1 MWKERMEKKG
11 SLGIYKASK
20 QEIRKENFYDNNKAE
35 NLSLALARAISSRV
49 IRERCD
55 LLLAQFVWED
65 RANLRKSGT
74 EEQYGEKEHLQ
85 DILGVA
91 RGHGYRIR
99 PGAARRVAG
108 CNRLRSARLRCRLR
122 RAGIA
127 GSVKRRF
134 ATVVRDSACASED
147 SADGAATT
155 GVREPSAYLGVR
167 ARTGATGA
175 FESVEVVTS
184 APEEPYEALVP
195 LTSLHTEQRNP
206 PQATASCT
214 GPAVGAGAA
223 TAAARARRGDVKL
236 LRQ

>member
-1 MWKERMEKKG
+1 MLHEVREQDPHKERTRWFT
-11 SLGIYKASK
+11 I
-20 QEIRKENFYDNNKAE
+20 AE
-35 NLSLALARAISSRV
+35 NLSLALARAISARV

-91 RGHGYRIR
+91 RGHSYRIR

-155 GVREPSAYLGVR
+155 GVREPSGRQALSR
-167 ARTGATGA
+167 AWRWL
-175 FESVEVVTS
+175 
-184 APEEPYEALVP
+184 P
-195 LTSLHTEQRNP
+195 R
-206 PQATASCT
+206 
-214 GPAVGAGAA
+214 
-223 TAAARARRGDVKL
+223 L
-236 LRQ
+236 LKSPTKRLSP